1 MELHVNDLERFF
13 VENTGGKI
21 DKWKHYFEIYDRHFA
36 RFRGTDVHVVEVG
49 VAHGGSLRMW
59 KEYFGSKAHIY
70 GVEVEP
76 TAKTLEEPQ
85 IEILIGDQADADF
98 LLSVVRS
105 VPRIDILIDDGGHGM
120 RQQEVTFRTL
130 FPHISAEGVY
140 LCEDMHTSYWG
151 EFGGGYRREGTFVEL
166 SKDLIDDMNAW
177 HSRSERLVVTDFTRT
192 AHSLTFYDSVL
203 VIEKR
208 RIEPPTHEAR
218 GVNKIAF
225 SNRPQTGPVNSAD
238 LQVSRARRFAR
249 RMPGYE
255 RVAMAARRGR
265 PIWP

>member
-1 MELHVNDLERFF
+1 MELCVNDLERFF

-59 KEYFGSKAHIY
+59 KEYFGPAARIY
-70 GVEVEP
+70 GVDVEP
-76 TAKTLEEPQ
+76 TAKTLEESQ
-85 IEILIGDQADADF
+85 IEILIGDQADVDF
-98 LLSVVRS
+98 LMSVAAA

-166 SKDLIDDMNAW
+166 SKGLIDEINAW
-177 HSRSERLVVTDFTRT
+177 HSRTEHLVVTDFTRT

-208 RIEPPTHEAR
+208 RMELPTHEAH
-218 GVNKIAF
+218 GVDRIVF
-225 SNRPQTGPVNSAD
+225 SDRPLAGPVNSAD
-238 LQVSRARRFAR
+238 VRASRARRVAR
-249 RMPGYE
+249 RIPGYG
-255 RVAMAARRGR
+255 RVAGAVRRGR
-265 PIWP
+265 PVWP